1 TNSMPVCY
9 PRGADGSGL
18 PLVLSACRSR
28 CAPGRDDHCRNRAGR
43 PDRLGRGL
51 SGPRRRRRRD
61 RRRAGGSLRRVPQVP
76 GILHVM
82 GVFSTPRP
90 VPARRAPFL
99 AGAGVVVLAL
109 PVVLA
114 GGFPVAGWALAAT
127 LWAAAEALG
136 WW

>member
-1 TNSMPVCY
+1 
-9 PRGADGSGL
+9 
-18 PLVLSACRSR
+18 
-28 CAPGRDDHCRNRAGR
+28 
-43 PDRLGRGL
+43 
-51 SGPRRRRRRD
+51 
-61 RRRAGGSLRRVPQVP
+61 
-76 GILHVM
+76 M

-114 GGFPVAGWALAAT
+114 GGFPVTGWALAAT

-136 WW
+136 WWLARIPIGADHLGTSGLVGVAHAFRGIGAMVVLLAVTVANRHVGVTAVVIYAFAYTLALGVSLIEYFGARPAR